1 MHFRPVIQLLIRFR
15 RNKIQLSIFSKYK
28 YIHRE
33 NKNNIEHKHKQQKVA
48 TDVATMYH
56 WPENSIK
63 HSKTNKIL
71 SSKKLNSY
79 KIDNHNGATKLAT
92 TAKKASLINK
102 LVHELAERF
111 MFERFGLGW
120 RLFVNRNQNEK
131 WKDTFGENAFFGRF
145 VREMSSYDTNFM
157 RNDLQNGLDT
167 FQHLQI
173 NWNPWIWSSCNLIKS
188 IWSR

>member
-1 MHFRPVIQLLIRFR
+1 
-15 RNKIQLSIFSKYK
+15 
-28 YIHRE
+28 
-33 NKNNIEHKHKQQKVA
+33 
-48 TDVATMYH
+48 MYH

-79 KIDNHNGATKLAT
+79 KIDNHNVATKLAT
-92 TAKKASLINK
+92 TAKKKASLINK
-102 LVHELAERF
+102 LVHELADHF

-120 RLFVNRNQNEK
+120 RIFVNCNQYEK

-157 RNDLQNGLDT
+157 RHDLRNGHIWT
-167 FQHLQI
+167 FSNQLESLNLVFMQANEI
-173 NWNPWIWSSCNLIKS
+173 NLVKVTCQVIWKNTISEFCWIDF
-188 IWSR
+188 